1 MKNNF
6 GYRLANGI
14 CRLNVINQGKA
25 LSMALLA
32 AGLLAGCHT
41 GSVNTVER
49 AEPVA
54 RRQLIVDKRIT
65 HDPFL
70 KQKLGI
76 VAVNQATTPAGLLQ
90 VQVEVLNCTS
100 SYLRFNYQFDWF
112 DANGMRV
119 NTPASTWVTAQLEGG
134 ESKFITSVAPNPACQ
149 DFRLKL
155 IKSFN

>member
-1 MKNNF
+1 MKNNCCCK
-6 GYRLANGI
+6 LASRIG
-14 CRLNVINQGKA
+14 RFNVTNNLKA
-25 LSMALLA
+25 FSTAILA
-32 AGLLAGCHT
+32 AGLLAGCHI

-54 RRQLIVDKRIT
+54 RRQLIVDKRIS

-70 KQKLGI
+70 KKNLGI

-90 VQVEVLNCTS
+90 VQIEVLNLTS
-100 SYLRFNYQFDWF
+100 SYMRFNYQFEWF

-119 NTPASTWVTAQLEGG
+119 STPASTWVTTQLEGG
-134 ESKFITSVAPNPACQ
+134 ESKFITGVAPNPACQ

-155 IKSFN
+155 IKSIN

>member
-6 GYRLANGI
+6 CCRLSDGI
-14 CRLNVINQGKA
+14 GGLNVINHVKL

-54 RRQLIVDKRIT
+54 RRQLIVDKRIS

-90 VQVEVLNCTS
+90 IQVEILNRTS
-100 SYLRFNYQFDWF
+100 SYMRFNYQFEWF

-119 NTPASTWVTAQLEGG
+119 STPASTWVTTQLEGG
-134 ESKFITSVAPNPACQ
+134 ESKFLTGVAPTPACQ

-155 IKSFN
+155 IKSIN